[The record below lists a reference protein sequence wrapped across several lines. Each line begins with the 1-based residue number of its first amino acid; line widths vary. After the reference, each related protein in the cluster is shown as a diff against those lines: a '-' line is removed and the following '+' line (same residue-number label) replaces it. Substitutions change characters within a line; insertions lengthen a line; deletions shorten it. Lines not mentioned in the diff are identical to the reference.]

1 MLLVMAAGTGK
12 TDTIA
17 LYLKRLFEAGLANRA
32 LFLVDRID
40 LGSNKEVFD
49 EIIKTTHQTALWR
62 QTARRIVNYY
72 FNSPD
77 SLLPTF
83 TIHRG
88 YFDVIISDE
97 AHRSILEFIT
107 ALAL

>member
-1 MLLVMAAGTGK
+1 MLLVMATGTGK

-40 LGSNKEVFD
+40 LGVQTKEVFD
-49 EIIKTTHQTALWR
+49 EILKTTHPNCSMA
-62 QTARRIVNYY
+62 ANSDESSIIIS
-72 FNSPD
+72 NSPD

-83 TIHRG
+83 TIHQRL
-88 YFDVIISDE
+88 F
-97 AHRSILEFIT
+97 
-107 ALAL
+107 